1 MAQFAIEIILLR
13 QWAAHMAIPIWITEE
28 NGRLAYYNEPA
39 ERLLGRTFAEAQ
51 QLPFQE
57 LSQLFQTTTLE
68 GEPIAPEDLP
78 LGIALR
84 ERRPCHKRLKITALD
99 DVPRVLEIS
108 AFPLTAQG
116 GSHLGAVAMFWEAEE
131 E

>member
-13 QWAAHMAIPIWITEE
+13 QWAAHMAIPIWIAEE

-51 QLPFQE
+51 QMPFQD
-57 LSQLFQTTTLE
+57 LSQLFHTTTLE
-68 GEPIAPEDLP
+68 GDEIPPEELP
-78 LGIALR
+78 LGVALR
-84 ERRPCHKRLKITALD
+84 ERRPCHKRLKITGLD
-99 DVPRVLEIS
+99 EVPRVLEIS

-116 GSHLGAVAMFWEAEE
+116 GSHLGAVAMFWEGQEG
-131 E
+131 